1 MWDFKNI
8 KIIPLSKEAPIKL
21 DFLRRKKCKHNY
33 ITGPIINITCIS
45 MAAEISSIKVIKF
58 SGYKFVHQIIDRLL
72 PAGVKSK
79 TQRCL
84 G

>member
-21 DFLRRKKCKHNY
+21 ALLRRKKCKHNY

-45 MAAEISSIKVIKF
+45 MAVEAV
-58 SGYKFVHQIIDRLL
+58 
-72 PAGVKSK
+72 
-79 TQRCL
+79 
-84 G
+84 

>member
-45 MAAEISSIKVIKF
+45 MAVEAV
-58 SGYKFVHQIIDRLL
+58 
-72 PAGVKSK
+72 
-79 TQRCL
+79 
-84 G
+84 